1 VHLGGRDEVRQALDA
16 IEANAG
22 AKSVVLISAKADGFI
37 AGADINML
45 AAAKDE
51 KELEEVCPHARV
63 RAHTTHR
70 HRHRHQEP
78 HVCHGPLSIGR
89 AYVCACD
96 AAVRMFLSLSLSLC
110 QYQSLCVT
118 KRVCVCVRLGSCRV
132 RARR

>member
-1 VHLGGRDEVRQALDA
+1 VHWGGRDEVRQALDA

-63 RAHTTHR
+63 RAHATHR
-70 HRHRHQEP
+70 HQFP
-78 HVCHGPLSIGR
+78 T
-89 AYVCACD
+89 ATA
-96 AAVRMFLSLSLSLC
+96 
-110 QYQSLCVT
+110 T
-118 KRVCVCVRLGSCRV
+118 KSRTFIMVPCP
-132 RARR
+132 